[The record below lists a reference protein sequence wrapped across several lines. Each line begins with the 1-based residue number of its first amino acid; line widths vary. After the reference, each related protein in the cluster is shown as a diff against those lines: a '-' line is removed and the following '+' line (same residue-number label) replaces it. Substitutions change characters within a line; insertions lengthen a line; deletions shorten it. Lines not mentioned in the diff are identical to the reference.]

1 MKITRQDRFC
11 VTAPARVPCAGAAML
26 LVLSACT
33 SSPTQPGRTASPH
46 QAVASSV
53 PTGVRIGVVDLQKVL
68 IETEAGRKARES
80 LNTFMKNRQA
90 VIELEEKDLKRM
102 EEDLI
107 KQASVLSVTAKKD
120 REDHLR
126 RRVMEF
132 QQRANDLNREVQEKQ
147 KEVLEDF
154 RDKAERMVGK
164 IAQQMGLTM
173 VMEKGRGAPTVY
185 SDSSLDIS
193 AKVIEEFNKTGL

>member
-1 MKITRQDRFC
+1 MVTRKDRC
-11 VTAPARVPCAGAAML
+11 CITAPACTACLGVAM
-26 LVLSACT
+26 LVLSACASSSAQQGGT
-33 SSPTQPGRTASPH
+33 SSPQRA
-46 QAVASSV
+46 AASSA
-53 PTGVRIGVVDLQKVL
+53 PAAVRIGVVDLQKVL
-68 IETEAGRKARES
+68 IETEAGKKARES

-107 KQASVLSVTAKKD
+107 KQASVLSATAKKD

>member
-1 MKITRQDRFC
+1 MVTRKDRC
-11 VTAPARVPCAGAAML
+11 CITAPACTACLGVAM
-26 LVLSACT
+26 LVLSACASSSGQQGGT
-33 SSPTQPGRTASPH
+33 SSPQRA
-46 QAVASSV
+46 AASSA
-53 PTGVRIGVVDLQKVL
+53 PAAVRIGVVDLQKVL
-68 IETEAGRKARES
+68 IETEAGKKARES

-107 KQASVLSVTAKKD
+107 KQASVLSATAKKD